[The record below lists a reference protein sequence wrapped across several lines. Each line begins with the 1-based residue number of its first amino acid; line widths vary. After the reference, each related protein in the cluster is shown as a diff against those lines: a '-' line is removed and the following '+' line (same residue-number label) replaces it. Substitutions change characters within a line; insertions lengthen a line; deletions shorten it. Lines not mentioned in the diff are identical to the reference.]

1 MDYARSLLRGEAYY
15 PDDSESIIDK
25 WIKYKNDKKKEDLD
39 ISLDSYYQMFWAEL
53 VKEICPRRDTMT
65 SPLITFEEYAFYKGF
80 EWKTQK
86 AHGKYTFIGY
96 LKNNVAQR
104 DEKLGGELIQFLEL
118 ATSPCNMIPVPDFF
132 NTGRSGPYAKWD
144 YWDLVLIQIEKW
156 FHNRENNNETGMK
169 DALRLLFA
177 HSTHSCVFANRST
190 NMYDS
195 IKCTE
200 KWLSKYESWKDFINA
215 MYLNSF
221 VDCNW
226 KPILFWDTHSYEL
239 PLPTDTEFCMNEQD
253 SEQRNN
259 QIEKNFKQFFERVN
273 GMLLQ
278 RADLLDEKCKG
289 F

>member
-1 MDYARSLLRGEAYY
+1 
-15 PDDSESIIDK
+15 
-25 WIKYKNDKKKEDLD
+25 
-39 ISLDSYYQMFWAEL
+39 
-53 VKEICPRRDTMT
+53 
-65 SPLITFEEYAFYKGF
+65 
-80 EWKTQK
+80 
-86 AHGKYTFIGY
+86 
-96 LKNNVAQR
+96 
-104 DEKLGGELIQFLEL
+104 
-118 ATSPCNMIPVPDFF
+118 MIPVPDFF

-200 KWLSKYESWKDFINA
+200 KWLSEYESWKDFINA

-289 F
+289 L